1 MMFINF
7 KKEYVVVFI
16 YKLVVELVMYNEEN
30 YLKVIWIGFLI

>member
-30 YLKVIWIGFLI
+30 Y

>member
-1 MMFINF
+1 MYCKMGGIMMFINF

-30 YLKVIWIGFLI
+30 Y

>member
-7 KKEYVVVFI
+7 KKEYVVVNI

-30 YLKVIWIGFLI
+30 Y